1 MKKVFVIFFVC
12 MSLCTIAFS
21 AEEISIIEGTIDSIE
36 PDHIT
41 MSGMEY
47 KLINS
52 ISDND
57 AETQYGFETKY
68 WVGESKDLYQIDF
81 NTLYGVGYVDKAR
94 VTLQDDIVRKI
105 EVLELLQ

>member
-21 AEEISIIEGTIDSIE
+21 AEEVSFIEGTIDSIE

-47 KLINS
+47 KLVNS

-57 AETQYGFETKY
+57 TETKY

-94 VTLQDDIVRKI
+94 VTLQDGIVREI